1 MAKEIATKTKLD
13 TRIAADIAAAMP
25 VASKPVAAKAAL
37 ASEVAKKAIVIDT
50 EEVQAAAEQVVDSSS
65 ADVIVAQAA
74 GASSSAAAGG
84 AAAGGMSTTALV
96 VAGVAVAAAAGSSS
110 SSSTPA
116 AATPAPAPA
125 PAPTPTGVTVALTS
139 NATPDIISLT
149 AGANDT
155 VNSAAGTLAAADV
168 ITDGSQADEDVLN
181 ITLNGYVA
189 ATTPTVI
196 NVENINVIGNYATTG
211 LALTNVNGAKALN
224 LSAGINGATATVIDA
239 SAVKATT
246 INAGANVGTVAVTA
260 LAAGTSGVVTTNAG
274 TATTVTITGGAGADQ
289 MTTNLAAASTF
300 TVDGGAGGT
309 DTFVVNMGGG
319 ANTMTIG
326 TTQTIE
332 NFTLNTG
339 GSAANTI
346 TLGSSAILVGNAATN
361 AMVVGGTQALTIT
374 GDLDA
379 VVNTTRTTGIALTKA
394 AGAGALQF
402 TSNAAMAAAGGF
414 MNEALFD
421 TIRLGTV
428 AIGNNLTINENST
441 LQLAFNQGTITFD
454 VDNNTTTAIAA
465 GGGTLKLDLAGATVA
480 ANTTD
485 SLTTG
490 VGVGTTIITNN
501 GAAAGT
507 ITVLNTAATATS
519 VDTVVVSGTKDL
531 TVGTWTATA
540 NELFNAAGLSGS
552 LTLTIGA
559 NAATVIGGSGSDLLT
574 GGNGLDLIRG
584 GAGNDRINGGGNNV
598 VDTLTGGDGVDTFI
612 MNGAATDVITDFTL
626 NDVIGLSLAAVGTMN
641 DGDSAAVTVGTL
653 ARVVHVSAA
662 TTLAAGQNVIVLDGT
677 FANAAAVETAIE
689 AGGTRQLTFTTNIGT
704 TDDIVVVWTN
714 GTNAFVSTY
723 ADPGTAAAT
732 LAAACTLT
740 PLLQL
745 SGVTSVDNFS
755 SNNFIVL
762 A

>member
-25 VASKPVAAKAAL
+25 VATKPVAAKAAL

-300 TVDGGAGGT
+300 TLDGAGGT
-309 DTFVVNMGGG
+309 DTFVVNLGGG

-346 TLGSSAILVGNAATN
+346 TLGNANILVGNAATN

-507 ITVLNTAATATS
+507 LTVLNTAATATS

-540 NELFNAAGLSGS
+540 NELFNATGLSGS

-559 NAATVIGGSGSDLLT
+559 NAATVIGGSGNDLLT
-574 GGNGLDLIRG
+574 GGAAADLIRG
-584 GAGNDRINGGGNNV
+584 GAGNDRINGGGAT

-612 MNGAATDVITDFTL
+612 MNGAGIDVITDFTTS
-626 NDVIGLSLAAVGTMN
+626 DVIGLSVAAVGSAMV
-641 DGDSAAVTVGTL
+641 DGNAAASAAGNL

-689 AGGTRQLTFTTNIGT
+689 AAGTRQLTFATAPAQN
-704 TDDIVVVWTN
+704 DDFVIVWTN

-723 ADPGTAAAT
+723 NDGVGGATTMGAAG
-732 LAAACTLT
+732 TLT
-740 PLLQL
+740 NLLQL
-745 SGVTSVDNFS
+745 SGVASVDNFS